1 MSGCMEIFLVD
12 SMVMRRFMKQIATRE
27 NRKTIFTKK
36 WEIIVLI
43 ISHFFVYNKDRK
55 EGSRCVI

>member
-1 MSGCMEIFLVD
+1 MSGCTEKFLVE

-36 WEIIVLI
+36 WEMIVLI
-43 ISHFFVYNKDRK
+43 ISHFPVYNRK
-55 EGSRCVI
+55 Q